1 MDYTFW
7 TFEGGYFF
15 QHAAIVFQII
25 KISERRN
32 TECVSLETNILFLI
46 GAITR
51 IIWVSGKNGIE
62 KYISFIEKLIAVT
75 TLSYIIYMYQKY
87 KSKNFYSTQI
97 KLPFY
102 LRLYFLVPVI
112 IILSL
117 CFNPGDKFFTDQIFV
132 SLGIFCESVG
142 LLPQIYILEKSKE
155 RGDISKLY
163 LMFLAIARL
172 LRLSFWI
179 IMYLLG
185 GRFFS
190 LITAD
195 VIYCLAL
202 SNVIYDALK
211 NCSGKGLPIDL
222 SKLKKSN
229 QKNFY

>member
-25 KISERRN
+25 KISKRRN
-32 TECVSLETNILFLI
+32 TECVSLETNLLFLI

-51 IIWVSGKNGIE
+51 IIWVSGKND
-62 KYISFIEKLIAVT
+62 ISFIEKIIAMI
-75 TLSYIIYMYQKY
+75 TLSYMIYVYQKY
-87 KSKNFYSTQI
+87 KSNNFYSTEI
-97 KLPFY
+97 KIPFY
-102 LRLYFLVPVI
+102 LRLYILVPVI
-112 IILSL
+112 LILSL
-117 CFNPGDKFFTDQIFV
+117 CFNPGDKLFTDQVFV
-132 SLGIFCESVG
+132 SFGIFCESVG

-155 RGDISKLY
+155 RGDISEWY
-163 LMFLAIARL
+163 LMFLTIARF
-172 LRLSFWI
+172 LRLFFWI

-195 VIYCLAL
+195 IIYCLAL

-211 NCSGKGLPIDL
+211 NCSGKGLPLDL
-222 SKLKKSN
+222 SNLKKRS